1 MKIKNNAD
9 VVRVSKRMSYA
20 LRHRPDAVGITL
32 DEAGWVP
39 VPELLAALGIDRDT
53 LETVVAGNDKQRF
66 AISLDDSGRERI
78 RASQGHSVSVDLGL
92 APVTPPVELFHGTP
106 AENLPSILREGLRK
120 GRRQHVHLS
129 VDVATARAVGL
140 RRRPDVAILSIAAAA
155 MIGSGFVFYRS
166 ANGVWLTD
174 AVPPAFITHQPPPS
188 TKAPR
193 SSDLRFDHR

>member
-1 MKIKNNAD
+1 MKIRNETD

-39 VPELLAALGIDRDT
+39 VPQLLTALGIDRAT

-66 AISLDDSGRERI
+66 AISIDESGRERI
-78 RASQGHSVSVDLGL
+78 RASQGHSVAVDLGL
-92 APVTPPVELFHGTP
+92 EPIEPPAELFHGTP
-106 AENLPSILREGLRK
+106 AENVPSIMRDGLTK

-129 VDVATARAVGL
+129 VDVATARVVGL
-140 RRRPDVAILSIAAAA
+140 RRRQDVAILGIEALA
-155 MIGSGFVFYRS
+155 MTASGFVFYRS

-174 AVPPAFITHQPPPS
+174 AVPPAFITRIS
-188 TKAPR
+188 
-193 SSDLRFDHR
+193 